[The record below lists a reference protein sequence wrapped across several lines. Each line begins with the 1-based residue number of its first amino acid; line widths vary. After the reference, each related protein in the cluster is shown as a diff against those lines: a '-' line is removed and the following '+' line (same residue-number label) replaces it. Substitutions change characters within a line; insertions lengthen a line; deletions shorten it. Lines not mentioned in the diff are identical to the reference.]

1 MTPKQKIVASVIGVL
16 TVSLVLGACGRRGPL
31 EAPDAS
37 YSGSSSGGSGSSG
50 SSPAY
55 RGGGSGS
62 LEDAVIG
69 YDSKKPQ
76 RKFILDGLI

>member
-1 MTPKQKIVASVIGVL
+1 VTPKQKTVASVIGVL
-16 TVSLVLGACGRRGPL
+16 TLTLVLGACGRRGAL

-37 YSGSSSGGSGSSG
+37 YSGSSRS
-50 SSPAY
+50 SSPDY
-55 RGGGSGS
+55 SGEGSGS

-69 YDSKKPQ
+69 YESKKPD